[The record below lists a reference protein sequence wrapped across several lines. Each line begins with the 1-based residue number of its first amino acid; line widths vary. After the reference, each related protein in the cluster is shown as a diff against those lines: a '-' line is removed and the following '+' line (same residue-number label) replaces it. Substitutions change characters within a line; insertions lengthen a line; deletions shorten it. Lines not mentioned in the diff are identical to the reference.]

1 MKGKLDELLGA
12 DVRALA
18 VLRIGLA
25 LIILVDL
32 AQRST
37 DLVAHYTD
45 FGVLPRADLLAVNP
59 SRWLVSI
66 HLMSGVWQVQALLF
80 AAAAICAFALLVG
93 YRTRLATFASW
104 LLFTSLNTRNPVVVL
119 GADVLI
125 RVVLF
130 WAMFLPLGA
139 RCSVDIAVLRSPEP
153 GGPRILS
160 AASAAYLVQMV
171 LVYVFTAL
179 RKSDPEWRTE
189 GTALY
194 YALSLEH
201 LTTPLGQWLLHIRV
215 VTVLGFVLMHAGI
228 YLTLR
233 IGLFPWI
240 AALSLVVFLPSWVWD
255 RWLDP
260 ARPFQVALR
269 LLRVSRLWEAGQ
281 AFMAEQRGRA
291 SSAGA
296 VKPMS
301 GAGAAKSAV
310 VGITVAGLL
319 FYVLLWNISALASPR
334 FRLPEPVRSVGY
346 LLRLDQTWSMFAP
359 SPLKDEGWYV
369 IPGRL
374 RNGQTVDLF
383 RDGGQVR
390 WDRPPSIADTYR
402 NARWRRYMM
411 LLTDQLEYAPG
422 FARYLCAKWNRTHDA
437 ARRLED
443 LEIVF
448 VVERTLPD
456 YRRAEPRRVL
466 LFRQTCT

>member
-1 MKGKLDELLGA
+1 
-12 DVRALA
+12 
-18 VLRIGLA
+18 
-25 LIILVDL
+25 
-32 AQRST
+32 
-37 DLVAHYTD
+37 
-45 FGVLPRADLLAVNP
+45 
-59 SRWLVSI
+59 
-66 HLMSGVWQVQALLF
+66 
-80 AAAAICAFALLVG
+80 
-93 YRTRLATFASW
+93 
-104 LLFTSLNTRNPVVVL
+104 
-119 GADVLI
+119 
-125 RVVLF
+125 
-130 WAMFLPLGA
+130 
-139 RCSVDIAVLRSPEP
+139 
-153 GGPRILS
+153 
-160 AASAAYLVQMV
+160 
-171 LVYVFTAL
+171 VFTAL

-189 GTALY
+189 GTAIY

-201 LTTPLGQWLLHIRV
+201 LTTPLGQWLLQFPALLRTLTYGVLSLEALAPVLLFCPLFTGSIRV

-260 ARPFQVALR
+260 ARPFRVALK
-269 LLRVSRLWEAGQ
+269 LPRVSRLWEAGQ

-296 VKPMS
+296 VAPMS

-310 VGITVAGLL
+310 VGITLAGLL
-319 FYVLLWNISALASPR
+319 VYVLLWNVSALPSPR

-359 SPLKDEGWYV
+359 SPLKDAGWYV

-411 LLTDQLEYAPG
+411 LLTDHLEYAPG

-456 YRRAEPRRVL
+456 YRRAEPRRVS